1 MSGPTEIIVYRSP
14 MEAAIWQSLSD
25 SNVLFPIIATAVVFI
40 VSVWAIAHAADKWL
54 PWKHRK
60 AWWTMAILWGVPG
73 VLSILTFNHF
83 YI

>member
-40 VSVWAIAHAADKWL
+40 VAVWAVGAALEKWL

-60 AWWTMAILWGVPG
+60 AWWVNLILWGIPG

-83 YI
+83 NI